1 MTQPSDGSQLP
12 DPFAPP
18 PAGGTNPPTDP
29 TAIPPVPPMPPFA
42 AAPPA
47 GSPVPPYGS
56 APGGAP
62 AQGTPVPPYGSPY
75 GSTPTSPYGAPV
87 QPPNDTPGLVALLAG
102 IGSWLLCPIVLSI
115 VAIIFGRQGMRL
127 AAAGQANNGTFA
139 KVGYWLGIIS
149 LVVSIL
155 AIIFWIFVVILAVA
169 SGSTT
174 SLSTS

>member
-1 MTQPSDGSQLP
+1 MTQPNDGSQLP

-18 PAGGTNPPTDP
+18 PAGGSNP
-29 TAIPPVPPMPPFA
+29 ASG
-42 AAPPA
+42 API
-47 GSPVPPYGS
+47 PPYGTT
-56 APGGAP
+56 PPTGAP
-62 AQGTPVPPYGSPY
+62 IPPY
-75 GSTPTSPYGAPV
+75 GSTPPAGAPAPGSPMPPYGSQYGSTPMPPYGAPA

-102 IGSWLLCPIVLSI
+102 IGSFLLCPIVLSI

-149 LVVSIL
+149 LVLSVL

-169 SGSTT
+169 SGST
-174 SLSTS
+174 SSISTS